1 MNDTFDFSLENKLGQ
16 GGFGPV
22 YKVTLLPCL
31 PYLCIFFF
39 LNSSN
44 RYFINYN
51 NQGILRD
58 GREIAV
64 KRLSRASGQG
74 LVEFKNEL
82 ILIAKLQHTNLVR
95 VLGCCIHGEEKMLIY
110 EYMPNKSLD
119 YFLFGT
125 QSS

>member
-1 MNDTFDFSLENKLGQ
+1 MDEKLQ
-16 GGFGPV
+16 LKGF
-22 YKVTLLPCL
+22 
-31 PYLCIFFF
+31 
-39 LNSSN
+39 
-44 RYFINYN
+44 
-51 NQGILRD
+51 
-58 GREIAV
+58 RER
-64 KRLSRASGQG
+64 KDSGQG

-119 YFLFGT
+119 YFLFGM